1 MIIIIIFC
9 IMKMMYNK
17 NSIYESIPKIK
28 EDDDDDDDDD
38 DDNKNSI
45 YKLKNGIDLYTVK
58 DHIVSS
64 MRIFP

>member
-1 MIIIIIFC
+1 
-9 IMKMMYNK
+9 MKMMYNK

-28 EDDDDDDDDD
+28 DNDDDDDNNEN
-38 DDNKNSI
+38 NKNSI

-64 MRIFP
+64 MRTFP